1 MASSGTFP
9 GGAGGVGPFLFV
21 FLVGTA
27 AIVLCRLLLPD
38 LLVDPHQAVWF
49 AALSAIVVIVGLGG
63 YYYSRRRAEDISR
76 SGDDL
81 YYLGLLFTLVSLI
94 YALVVLFI
102 FNDGDADLAE
112 RTYELIGSF
121 GIALLST
128 VAGILGR
135 ILLQSTGT
143 REPTDWGEPA
153 PPDFDHHA
161 PWIRPDLDL
170 HLLARRMRAE
180 MRGASDAFSHYNRM
194 TMLQAEDT
202 KRHAERMVEE
212 FTRELRENAQSA
224 IAKTESAYQE
234 LEGRANATGEA
245 LEARLGE
252 LAGVLT
258 TFVEQVGSTGR
269 SLAGLP
275 SEVERA
281 QRSIGALDEAVGAAT
296 IGLDEKAGSIV
307 RACEALA
314 RNAQEH
320 QDFMEQSLQRART
333 ISSRMDSE
341 ISEWVRHAERI
352 RAAFATTDE
361 AAGALPVLVEQLHA
375 ASRFSA
381 EFAANAGQ
389 TQSRTDV
396 RDETEEAA
404 TVATNNRTSWRAAF
418 RDELQQQLKVAEKQG
433 KKHIAVQSGEL
444 HREVGGYPGP
454 HHRMPVCCDVM
465 YSEMSDGDRV
475 ITAPPSGRG
484 ATLTIQYVL
493 PRQPIA

>member
-9 GGAGGVGPFLFV
+9 GGAGGVGPFLFA

-361 AAGALPVLVEQLHA
+361 AAGALPVPCRCSSSNCMRRV
-375 ASRFSA
+375 ASLRS
-381 EFAANAGQ
+381 
-389 TQSRTDV
+389 SRPM
-396 RDETEEAA
+396 RG
-404 TVATNNRTSWRAAF
+404 RR
-418 RDELQQQLKVAEKQG
+418 R
-433 KKHIAVQSGEL
+433 AVQMCGTKL
-444 HREVGGYPGP
+444 R
-454 HHRMPVCCDVM
+454 R
-465 YSEMSDGDRV
+465 
-475 ITAPPSGRG
+475 
-484 ATLTIQYVL
+484 L
-493 PRQPIA
+493 PQ